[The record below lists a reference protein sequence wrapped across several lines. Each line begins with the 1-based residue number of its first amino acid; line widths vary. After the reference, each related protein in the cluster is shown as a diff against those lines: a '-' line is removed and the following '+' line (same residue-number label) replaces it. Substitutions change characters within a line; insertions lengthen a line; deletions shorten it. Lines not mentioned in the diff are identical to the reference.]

1 MGVSGSSKRLRIL
14 KRRSMP
20 AMKALY
26 WLANRLAL
34 ASAGAMLVTCGT
46 GEPPAPAPP
55 EVTVAL
61 PLQQD
66 VVEYI
71 ELTGRTE
78 AIESV
83 RIRARVSGALERVAF
98 KASSQVNEGD
108 LLFVIEPELY
118 IANRERAIA
127 NVKQWEAELA
137 RAKSDLERLE
147 LAIQTNAVS
156 QQEVDRARADLD
168 QADANLLGAKAS
180 LTQAELDLSYTQ
192 VRSPISGMVS
202 RRLVDVGNLVGSGE
216 NTLLTTVVKVD
227 PIYAYFDVSER
238 VVLEVL
244 AARSL
249 TITNRSAEPEK
260 EAPVFLGLANE
271 EGWPHEGY
279 IDYMDN
285 TVDTGTGT
293 IQVRGVFS
301 NPNGKLFP
309 GLFARIRV
317 PRGVLDDALLVSE
330 RAIGTDLGG
339 KYLLLVGENNVVELR
354 HVELGSLQEGM
365 RVIYSGLK
373 PDERYIING
382 LQRARPGLPV
392 TPKAQES

>member
-1 MGVSGSSKRLRIL
+1 
-14 KRRSMP
+14 
-20 AMKALY
+20 MKALY

-34 ASAGAMLVTCGT
+34 ASSGAMLVTCGT

-66 VVEYI
+66 VVEYL

-98 KASSQVNEGD
+98 KPSSQVKEGD

-118 IANRERAIA
+118 IANRERAVA

-168 QADANLLGAKAS
+168 QADASLLGAKAS
-180 LTQAELDLSYTQ
+180 LTQAELDLSYTE

-216 NTLLTTVVKVD
+216 NTLLTTVVKID

-238 VVLEVL
+238 IVLEVL
-244 AARSL
+244 ESRGRTFTDERAV
-249 TITNRSAEPEK
+249 EPRD
-260 EAPVFLGLANE
+260 EASVFLGLANE
-271 EGWPHEGY
+271 EGWPHKGF
-279 IDYMDN
+279 IDYIDN

-293 IQVRGVFS
+293 IQVRGVFA
-301 NPNGKLFP
+301 NPTGKLFP

-317 PRGVLDDALLVSE
+317 PRDVLDDALLVSE

-339 KYLLLVGENNVVELR
+339 KYLLLVGEDNVVELR

-373 PDERYIING
+373 PDEHYIING

-392 TPKAQES
+392 TPKEQES

>member
-1 MGVSGSSKRLRIL
+1 
-14 KRRSMP
+14 
-20 AMKALY
+20 MKTLFR
-26 WLANRLAL
+26 LANCLAL

-66 VVEYI
+66 VVEYL

-83 RIRARVSGALERVAF
+83 EIRARVSGALERVAF
-98 KASSQVNEGD
+98 NPSSQVNRGD
-108 LLFVIEPELY
+108 LLFVIEPEPY

-127 NVKQWEAELA
+127 EVKKWEAELA

-168 QADANLLGAKAS
+168 QADASLLGAKAS
-180 LTQAELDLSYTQ
+180 LTQVELDLSYTE

-216 NTLLTTVVKVD
+216 NTLLTTVVKID

-238 VVLEVL
+238 IVLEVL
-244 AARSL
+244 ESRGRTFTDERAVEPRDEAA
-249 TITNRSAEPEK
+249 
-260 EAPVFLGLANE
+260 VFLGLANE
-271 EGWPHEGY
+271 EGWPHKGF
-279 IDYMDN
+279 IDYIDN

-293 IQVRGVFS
+293 IPVRGVFS
-301 NPNGKLFP
+301 NPTGKLFP

-339 KYLLLVGENNVVELR
+339 KYLLLVGEDNVVELR

-373 PDERYIING
+373 PDEHYIING

-392 TPKAQES
+392 TPKEQES